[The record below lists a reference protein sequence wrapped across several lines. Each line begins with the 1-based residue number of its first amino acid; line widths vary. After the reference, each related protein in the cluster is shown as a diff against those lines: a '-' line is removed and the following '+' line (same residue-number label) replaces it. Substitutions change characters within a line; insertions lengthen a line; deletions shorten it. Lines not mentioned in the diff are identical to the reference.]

1 MEATILTKGGGI
13 FPPIFNSFFC
23 RTFGQI
29 VFIHRWQFSLNH
41 DGWDKKNPHIQ
52 GKGMVGLPNL
62 ATFHST
68 TKAMMSKVLLR
79 GRPLNPEGEWTDRI
93 CRDKNIYFQ
102 HGTGQRLF
110 PYTHKN
116 KTHRVARLTH
126 DTKVAD
132 SVPPVPPRPT
142 NHARLHLRCVRI
154 DPRMTPK
161 PPFTGYVYTAVQK
174 SASYIEHPPSVIT
187 YHTHLCCFVFA
198 TTFFFKFCFSLFW
211 KKIVPP
217 FCRLA
222 TPLSLYTFLLWII
235 SKHTYLPEGYRMMV
249 YFWILL

>member
-1 MEATILTKGGGI
+1 MMGGGVKK
-13 FPPIFNSFFC
+13 PSY
-23 RTFGQI
+23 TGEG
-29 VFIHRWQFSLNH
+29 
-41 DGWDKKNPHIQ
+41 DG
-52 GKGMVGLPNL
+52 GVSNL

-79 GRPLNPEGEWTDRI
+79 GRPLNPEGEWTNRI

-126 DTKVAD
+126 DTKVAG
-132 SVPPVPPRPT
+132 SPPPRPT

-161 PPFTGYVYTAVQK
+161 PPFTGYVYKSSPKECIIHWTAPV
-174 SASYIEHPPSVIT
+174 SNNLSYALMLMIT
-187 YHTHLCCFVFA
+187 HY
-198 TTFFFKFCFSLFW
+198 S
-211 KKIVPP
+211 
-217 FCRLA
+217 CRCNQ
-222 TPLSLYTFLLWII
+222 
-235 SKHTYLPEGYRMMV
+235 
-249 YFWILL
+249 